1 MQRLRVCNW
10 FVTVDFRELALVCI
24 DALVGRLRLGRSGR
38 HSVDAAVGNVGGT
51 HCARAAVESLRGRV
65 GCGLVVCVGKQG
77 LNGDH
82 GGNPDGGR
90 LVVTVR
96 VLHAR
101 CAAALALFLE
111 NLQLQTSYKPI
122 RMEIPHT
129 STVTNLN
136 GTMPPDKKNIL
147 IISFSWI
154 VDAGLGL

>member
-1 MQRLRVCNW
+1 MTLRPLARNACPRRSRRLRRRWAGQSAPN
-10 FVTVDFRELALVCI
+10 
-24 DALVGRLRLGRSGR
+24 
-38 HSVDAAVGNVGGT
+38 
-51 HCARAAVESLRGRV
+51 
-65 GCGLVVCVGKQG
+65 
-77 LNGDH
+77 
-82 GGNPDGGR
+82 
-90 LVVTVR
+90 
-96 VLHAR
+96 
-101 CAAALALFLE
+101 AAAPQVRQAKPALFLE

>member
-1 MQRLRVCNW
+1 MR
-10 FVTVDFRELALVCI
+10 A
-24 DALVGRLRLGRSGR
+24 SGR
-38 HSVDAAVGNVGGT
+38 RVTAGT
-51 HCARAAVESLRGRV
+51 RWLRPRRV
-65 GCGLVVCVGKQG
+65 RRQAGSY
-77 LNGDH
+77 GDH

-111 NLQLQTSYKPI
+111 NRQLQTSYKPI
-122 RMEIPHT
+122 RMEIPDT

>member
-1 MQRLRVCNW
+1 MRRQ
-10 FVTVDFRELALVCI
+10 A
-24 DALVGRLRLGRSGR
+24 GS
-38 HSVDAAVGNVGGT
+38 H
-51 HCARAAVESLRGRV
+51 
-65 GCGLVVCVGKQG
+65 
-77 LNGDH
+77 GDH

-96 VLHAR
+96 ALHAQ
-101 CAAALALFLE
+101 CAAARALFLE